1 MGSHRRTLQI
11 LKCLK
16 NTLFGMKV
24 SVKILQGAECNVD
37 VVGADSVDHLKELV
51 KVHLNI
57 CPSDQRL
64 LHKGKTLQDG
74 TLIQEYNLREG
85 DKLHLVVKKESTPSE
100 SKDIKRPLSGC
111 IETQTEPLARSV
123 LETELYKLL
132 KPNCSNDS
140 EVKKLVSAILKNIDR
155 KLSSLSF
162 DDIERICDT
171 WNK

>member
-1 MGSHRRTLQI
+1 M
-11 LKCLK
+11 
-16 NTLFGMKV
+16 
-24 SVKILQGAECNVD
+24 
-37 VVGADSVDHLKELV
+37 
-51 KVHLNI
+51 NI

-100 SKDIKRPLSGC
+100 SNRVVKKETTPSESKDIKRPLSGC

-123 LETELYKLL
+123 LETELHKLL
-132 KPNCSNDS
+132 KPNCTNDS

-171 WNK
+171 WNKENRLQF

>member
-1 MGSHRRTLQI
+1 
-11 LKCLK
+11 
-16 NTLFGMKV
+16 
-24 SVKILQGAECNVD
+24 VKILQGAECNVD

-100 SKDIKRPLSGC
+100 SNRVVKKETTPSESKDIKRPLSGC

-123 LETELYKLL
+123 LETELHKLL

-171 WNK
+171 WNKENRLQF